1 MAGTREALLWVL
13 FWGLVQFASSE
24 CNVSCATDFI
34 STVNCS
40 SSGAPPDNCVVEVE
54 CSDDDDVINGSCEIG
69 PSQHW
74 CTMQPDKFDLV
85 VCFNTN
91 CTGRVKSIN
100 RQRGTETSQDLAMWK
115 LRYSIKPRPPF
126 NLTLTE
132 VSGGFNLTWSTVY
145 TGDDNFLLSGH
156 LVYHVRLRTG
166 SLEVKSA
173 GVPGVPSVAPLY
185 AGRPHLPQ
193 EPLFYKLEEDRRFQL
208 IERDGL
214 QNCVTYLADVKATV
228 KPGMFRALW
237 SDWSS
242 GVELRTVGEDGL
254 RCKSTDNV
262 LQNWAYLSL
271 LMVVPVVV
279 ICVKMWAKKPLLF
292 HYIPNPEQF
301 FKPLYH
307 TYEGDFKKWVGPV
320 LTLNNFDVPEKSTS
334 LQVVSEKTPGPLETD
349 ERRACLV
356 QHSSSADPGSRSPP
370 RPYFFGADSHGADC
384 SAGHIS
390 IDTVTVSGEEDGGG
404 RALGAENQ
412 RAERP
417 APGRDEEDWLP
428 QEDVEAISLS
438 SYSSSEHSEDGYPRV
453 GLDLDTIDSGFLES
467 DCSSPG
473 FDGGERAEMA
483 LLKEVEG
490 PHSNYVKQ
498 WIAFPAAQEG
508 EPKSTGC

>member
-1 MAGTREALLWVL
+1 
-13 FWGLVQFASSE
+13 
-24 CNVSCATDFI
+24 SCATDFI

-54 CSDDDDVINGSCEIG
+54 CRSDDDDVINGSCEIG

-115 LRYSIKPRPPF
+115 LLKPRPPF

-166 SLEVKSA
+166 SLEVKS
-173 GVPGVPSVAPLY
+173 
-185 AGRPHLPQ
+185 
-193 EPLFYKLEEDRRFQL
+193 PLFYKLEEDRRFQL

-242 GVELRTVGEDGL
+242 GVELRTV
-254 RCKSTDNV
+254 DNV

-334 LQVVSEKTPGPLETD
+334 LQVVSEKTPG
-349 ERRACLV
+349 
-356 QHSSSADPGSRSPP
+356 PP

>member
-1 MAGTREALLWVL
+1 
-13 FWGLVQFASSE
+13 
-24 CNVSCATDFI
+24 VSCATDFI

-40 SSGAPPDNCVVEVE
+40 SSGA
-54 CSDDDDVINGSCEIG
+54 SDDDDVINGSCEIG

-91 CTGRVKSIN
+91 CTA
-100 RQRGTETSQDLAMWK
+100 AMM
-115 LRYSIKPRPPF
+115 LHHLSSNVTVVTVKPRPPF

-166 SLEVKSA
+166 SLEVKS
-173 GVPGVPSVAPLY
+173 
-185 AGRPHLPQ
+185 
-193 EPLFYKLEEDRRFQL
+193 PLFYKLEEDRRFQL

-242 GVELRTVGEDGL
+242 GVELRTV
-254 RCKSTDNV
+254 DNV